1 MTLQKLSLLA
11 ALTLAISVESIQAA
25 HDQHAAWKVPFRSP
39 CPSRPLPPSV
49 PTWGVVVIPATG
61 QTLKQPDAAIFP
73 TMVMLQKFGNFFER
87 PPQITTRP
95 LPR

>member
-25 HDQHAAWKVPFRSP
+25 RPARRMESP
-39 CPSRPLPPSV
+39 VSIALPVAPLPPSV